1 MHPWYNKTSM
11 SKLPSVAIIIPAYN
25 EEETIVRCLESCIAQ
40 TSKADEI
47 IVVNNNSV
55 DATVKL
61 VKKFQKEHPDQNVR
75 LLNEKVQGITQARNH
90 GFEKAKSEILGRI
103 DSDSTIS
110 SNWVETVRETFS
122 KEGAAASTGP
132 VQYYDMPLVDL
143 GLRVDEKI
151 RNMLYKMSKDHK
163 FLFGSNMAIRAT
175 VWAEVAKLTSD
186 DFDDQM
192 HEDIDLALTLCENDY
207 DVVYDPKM
215 VGAMSAR
222 RLEDSPRKFYSYV
235 MRFER
240 TFKAH
245 NVNSLTA
252 RIPIIIYLLTYFP
265 LRTVRKFYDGD
276 TNQFT
281 LQKLRDE
288 LSRLKS

>member
-1 MHPWYNKTSM
+1 M

-25 EEETIVRCLESCIAQ
+25 EEETIIRCLESCIAQ

-55 DATVKL
+55 DTTVKL
-61 VKKFQKEHPDQNVR
+61 VKKFQKDHPDQNV
-75 LLNEKVQGITQARNH
+75 LLFTEKTQGITPARNR
-90 GFEKAKSEILGRI
+90 GFEEAKSEVLGRI
-103 DSDSTIS
+103 DADSTIS
-110 SNWVETVRETFS
+110 TNWVETVRETFS
-122 KEGAAASTGP
+122 NKEVAASTGP

-151 RNMLYKMSKDHK
+151 RNTLYKMSKDHK
-163 FLFGSNMAIRAT
+163 FLFGSNMAIRAS
-175 VWAEVAKLTSD
+175 VWAKVGTLTHPDPD
-186 DFDDQM
+186 DEL

-207 DVVYDPKM
+207 EVVYDPNM

-222 RLEDSPRKFYSYV
+222 RLEDSPRKFYYYV

-240 TFKAH
+240 TFKVH
-245 NVNSLTA
+245 NVSSLTA
-252 RIPIIIYLLTYFP
+252 RIPILIYLLTYFP

>member
-1 MHPWYNKTSM
+1 MSM

-25 EEETIVRCLESCIAQ
+25 EEETIVRCLESCINQ

-55 DATVKL
+55 DETVAL
-61 VKKFQKEHPDQNVR
+61 VKKFQKDHPDQNIR
-75 LLNEKVQGITQARNH
+75 LFTEKIQGITAARNR
-90 GFEKAKSEILGRI
+90 GFEEAKSEVLGRI

-110 SNWVETVRETFS
+110 NNWVETVRETFS
-122 KEGAAASTGP
+122 DKEVAASTGP

-143 GLRVDEKI
+143 GLRADEKI
-151 RNMLYKMSKDHK
+151 RNTLSRMSKDHM
-163 FLFGSNMAIRAT
+163 FLFGSNMAIRAN
-175 VWAEVAKLTSD
+175 VWTKVSTLTHPDPD
-186 DFDDQM
+186 DEL

-207 DVVYDPKM
+207 KIVYDPTM

-222 RLEDSPRKFYSYV
+222 RLEDSPRKFYYYV

-240 TFKAH
+240 TFKVH
-245 NVNSLTA
+245 NVSSLTA
-252 RIPIIIYLLTYFP
+252 RIPIVIYLLTYFP
-265 LRTVRKFYDGD
+265 LRTIRKFYDGD

-288 LSRLKS
+288 LSRVKS